1 MIAAFI
7 RLLLVFVVIVF
18 ALACIEKKTDAI
30 VEKIA
35 LKNVCRSE
43 NDERVATIK
52 GYLWLQDKVS
62 CRGSECQLALR
73 SERYGGDKIDVQIR
87 IGDKPGQM
95 ERLPNEY
102 SNSDLKL
109 YTTTGI
115 AKDQDLVELTGKI
128 WFSDFLSSTQCR
140 VEVNSATSVIA
151 ASPQP
156 SKLPYV
162 FNGMSG
168 SRESHRFRLFENN
181 MPITKMTQVGSLH
194 LCHPR
199 DPFSYR
205 EIKRRDF
212 LRRAHCL
219 Q

>member
-52 GYLWLQDKVS
+52 GYLWLPDKVS

-87 IGDKPGQM
+87 IGDKRGQM
-95 ERLPNEY
+95 GRLPNEY

-128 WFSDFLSSTQCR
+128 WFSDFLSHTQCL
-140 VEVNSATSVIA
+140 VEVNSATRVIA
-151 ASPQP
+151 TSTQQSIVPQ
-156 SKLPYV
+156 
-162 FNGMSG
+162 G
-168 SRESHRFRLFENN
+168 S
-181 MPITKMTQVGSLH
+181 
-194 LCHPR
+194 
-199 DPFSYR
+199 
-205 EIKRRDF
+205 
-212 LRRAHCL
+212 
-219 Q
+219 